1 MLDGYHLLMPAY
13 KTGMSDVYRLTVG
26 KTGWAA
32 TAVLAMTVGF
42 PAGGDAAERETDAV
56 VCASARGWD
65 LACLRQTY
73 ARPMANWPR
82 PHLPAD
88 RGRGCT
94 MARSRR

>member
-1 MLDGYHLLMPAY
+1 
-13 KTGMSDVYRLTVG
+13 MSDVYRLTVG